1 MNASVKSQHLRLCLM
16 AITLSVG
23 LLHCTGRAIAQ
34 YPASVTAPSGFQPC
48 ADSASSTPP
57 AADSS
62 PYTVDDTLTAMHT
75 PSTSVGAVT
84 FSAHRGFWQNAPE
97 NSMTAIYEGI
107 RNHIRVNEV
116 DVFETS
122 DDLPV
127 LSHDN
132 DIARTTTGTG
142 LISSLSHNQ
151 YLSYYLRDRHGCPTN
166 EDPVTLAKAISNL
179 IGTGQ
184 IYVDDDQEL
193 AGSVL
198 VVDVK
203 GTTASAV
210 YENLLDSI
218 AVWENNGVL
227 INYGVAEAVVFK
239 VPLNLGLAQVMP
251 NRDTCDKSGKCG
263 YYKFLDDIGAK
274 LGTQNFARPN
284 MVYVLY
290 APANTDPNDTYVEE
304 YEVAWKPRQ
313 GGTMAFETHERY
325 LNDQMTEMRQYLA
338 SIGLGINSFS
348 PDNFFPEGDPSGNV
362 CCKLFNMSLSAATQP
377 DCLNGGVGSCLDER
391 VRWDF
396 QLLTNNVNADFL
408 TLERPLDAQ
417 NYVRAITNPT
427 TPLSVPPPE

>member
-1 MNASVKSQHLRLCLM
+1 MSLSAKSHYLRLCLM
-16 AITLSVG
+16 GIMLTMD

-57 AADSS
+57 PAETS
-62 PYTVDDTLTAMHT
+62 PYTVDDTLNAMHT
-75 PSTSVGAVT
+75 PSTSVSAVT

-116 DVFETS
+116 DVFDTS
-122 DDLPV
+122 DDRPV

-142 LISSLSHNQ
+142 LISSLLVNR
-151 YLSYYLRDRHGCPTN
+151 YLSYSLRDRHGCPTN
-166 EDPVTLAKAISNL
+166 ENPVTLASAISNL
-179 IGTGQ
+179 VNSGQ
-184 IYVDDDQEL
+184 IYVDDDREL

-198 VVDVK
+198 VIDVK
-203 GTTASAV
+203 GATASAV

-218 AVWENNGVL
+218 AAWENNGGVV
-227 INYGVAEAVVFK
+227 NYGVAEAFVFK
-239 VPLNLGLAQVMP
+239 VPLSLGSAQVMP
-251 NRDTCDKSGKCG
+251 NSTTCNKSGHCG

-274 LGTQNFARPN
+274 LGTQNFATPN

-290 APANTDPNDTYVEE
+290 APANIDPNDTYVKE
-304 YEVAWKPRQ
+304 YEVAWRPRQ
-313 GGTMAFETHERY
+313 GGTLAMETHERY
-325 LNDQMTEMRQYLA
+325 LNDQMTPMRQYLT

-348 PDNFFPEGDPSGNV
+348 PDNFFPEGDPSGNI
-362 CCKLFNMSLSAATQP
+362 CCKLFNMSLSATPQP
-377 DCLNGGVGSCLDER
+377 DCLSGGVGSCFDER

-396 QLLTNNVNADFL
+396 QLQTGNVNADFL

-417 NYVRAITNPT
+417 NYVRALTNPT
-427 TPLSVPPPE
+427 SPASLPPPE